1 MGNPSLI
8 GRLMVKLAFLALL
21 AAVHA
26 VRLADALRR
35 WL

>member
-1 MGNPSLI
+1 MA
-8 GRLMVKLAFLALL
+8 RLQYLWVKLAFLALL